1 MGNDCS
7 NEERKIRYM
16 AFQEALITID
26 KEIKKE
32 LNNPYS
38 NAKKYNSYG
47 LINKEICTKY
57 PFLLNEKFDTTLSN
71 YPIFNYNIFSIY
83 ENRYELK
90 SIFLL
95 LKINI

>member
-32 LNNPYS
+32 LNNPYT

-47 LINKEICTKY
+47 LINK
-57 PFLLNEKFDTTLSN
+57 
-71 YPIFNYNIFSIY
+71 
-83 ENRYELK
+83 
-90 SIFLL
+90 
-95 LKINI
+95 